1 MSALADLISH
11 LKTGAATTCQT
22 WLVTRKDGRTY
33 GFTDH
38 DMDLEFEGILFK
50 ANSGL
55 TGGAMQLSNGLAVD
69 NTEVVGSLSDAVISE
84 TDLLVGRFDSAE
96 VVNWLVNWKNVE
108 QRMIRFRGN
117 FGEIELTNGTFRVEL
132 RGLTE
137 ALNQARGR
145 VYQATCPAVLGDGEC
160 RIDLSQPTFSVEAA
174 IKNAGKA
181 GEYFLHSQPAF
192 PDRWF
197 ERGRARMMSGPAE
210 GLVAVRPNVASAIAV
225 RRASLVHT
233 DCGPGNLVRSR
244 DGLVLIDWQCPGL
257 GDPVED
263 IACFL
268 SPAMMILYE
277 QQPHSTR
284 AVERFLGAYGQSASG
299 RETVARYRRDA
310 AAWHYRIGG
319 YCVWREDR
327 LARRLPDVAARYRR
341 ALAAEIALLQ
351 GSA

>member
-1 MSALADLISH
+1 MSAMADLISH

-210 GLVAVRPNVASAIAV
+210 GLVAVVKLDLENGAFRRIEMMVDFDLLPEIGNTILLQAGCDKMASTCRTKFNNFLNFRGFPNVPGTDWMASYPV
-225 RRASLVHT
+225 ST
-233 DCGPGNLVRSR
+233 QKNDGGSR
-244 DGLVLIDWQCPGL
+244 LK
-257 GDPVED
+257 
-263 IACFL
+263 
-268 SPAMMILYE
+268 
-277 QQPHSTR
+277 
-284 AVERFLGAYGQSASG
+284 
-299 RETVARYRRDA
+299 
-310 AAWHYRIGG
+310 
-319 YCVWREDR
+319 
-327 LARRLPDVAARYRR
+327 
-341 ALAAEIALLQ
+341 
-351 GSA
+351 